1 MARPMLVC
9 APRLMRMN
17 PKMVEDRTTVMI
29 NNVNIHGRSPA
40 CKAVYEG
47 TESTVNAQ
55 PAKRSMKISR
65 ADAPNVPSKY
75 SEGKPIGRR
84 IHTIAAPEA
93 NPIGTSAKQID
104 STLHKQYTMEKF
116 NSTQMLVEHRWLV
129 SCFSKNRKEGGTHCL
144 WDKESC

>member
-9 APRLMRMN
+9 APRLMRMK

-75 SEGKPIGRR
+75 SEGKPIGKK
-84 IHTIAAPEA
+84 
-93 NPIGTSAKQID
+93 NPHNCSAGSQPDWDKRK
-104 STLHKQYTMEKF
+104 TNRF

-129 SCFSKNRKEGGTHCL
+129 SCFSKNRKKGGTHCL